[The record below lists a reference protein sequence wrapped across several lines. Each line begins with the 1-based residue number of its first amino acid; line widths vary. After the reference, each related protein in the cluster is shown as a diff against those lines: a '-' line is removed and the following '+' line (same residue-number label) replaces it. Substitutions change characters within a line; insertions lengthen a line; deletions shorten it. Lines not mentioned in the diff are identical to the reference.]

1 MSRAL
6 LLVLGCVAA
15 CGGNDPPARAPEP
28 EIPARAATGAEPLL
42 AVLPAGAALIVEL
55 DLARVRAN
63 PTAAPIIRALG
74 AAPVMVRE
82 EDAML
87 ALGQVLLQRA
97 DAVVLASYRVGGD
110 DAATLIAVRPADALE
125 GTTVVDGVGLLG
137 PEAWIER
144 ARAASSGR
152 AATAAGDARLL
163 AVRASA
169 MPAEAKGAAL
179 RVSGVLDFE
188 ARVTMAS
195 RFELDVVPASISVW
209 GDLAD
214 DLAVVALLG
223 GDKPGE
229 GASYA
234 RAVQR
239 MRDRM
244 AAEPALVLLGLSGVV
259 GAAPIESSDRIARVV
274 LLMSPKRFELT
285 SKRLV
290 KQLSAR
296 AAPAPASPQPDAL

>member
-6 LLVLGCVAA
+6 LLVLGCAAA
-15 CGGNDPPARAPEP
+15 CGGNDPPARVPEP
-28 EIPARAATGAEPLL
+28 EVPVRAATGAEPLL

-63 PTAAPIIRALG
+63 PTAAPMVHALG

-110 DAATLIAVRPADALE
+110 DAATLIAVRPANALE
-125 GTTVVDGVGLLG
+125 GTTVIGGVGLLG
-137 PEAWIER
+137 PKAWIER
-144 ARAASSGR
+144 ARAASGDS
-152 AATAAGDARLL
+152 AATVAGDTRLL

-169 MPAEAKGAAL
+169 MPAEASGAAL
-179 RVSGVLDFE
+179 RISGVLDFE
-188 ARVTMAS
+188 ARVAMAS

-223 GDKPGE
+223 GDKLGE

-234 RAVQR
+234 RAVKR
-239 MRDRM
+239 VLDRM
-244 AAEPALVLLGLSGVV
+244 ADEPALVWLGLGGVV
-259 GAAPIESSDRIARVV
+259 GGATIESSERIARVV
-274 LLMSPKRFELT
+274 LLMSPKRFTLT

-296 AAPAPASPQPDAL
+296 PAPAPAPAPPDAL